1 MDSRTIRLSDTFIN
15 ILISLPENGM
25 GFQIVKIILK
35 DGTILNK
42 HKVIN
47 SEWLML
53 EENENI
59 SNNDIENIELEK
71 M

>member
-1 MDSRTIRLSDTFIN
+1 
-15 ILISLPENGM
+15 M
-25 GFQIVKIILK
+25 GFQIVKVFLK
-35 DGTILNK
+35 DGRVLGK

-59 SNNDIENIELEK
+59 SNLDIDKIELEK
-71 M
+71 I

>member
-1 MDSRTIRLSDTFIN
+1 MDTRSIRLPDTFIS

-25 GFQIVKIILK
+25 GFQIVKVFLK
-35 DGTILNK
+35 DGRVLGK

-59 SNNDIENIELEK
+59 SNLDIDKIELEK
-71 M
+71 I

>member
-35 DGTILNK
+35 DGTILNQ

-71 M
+71 I

>member
-25 GFQIVKIILK
+25 GFQIVKIIVK
-35 DGTILNK
+35 DGTILNQ

-53 EENENI
+53 EEHENI

-71 M
+71 I

>member
-25 GFQIVKIILK
+25 GFQIVKIVLK

-53 EENENI
+53 EENEHI
-59 SNNDIENIELEK
+59 SNNDIEKIELE
-71 M
+71 

>member
-1 MDSRTIRLSDTFIN
+1 MDSRAIRLSDTFIN

-25 GFQIVKIILK
+25 GFQIVKIFLK
-35 DGTILNK
+35 DGTILSQ

-71 M
+71 V